1 LNSNTAEQAFV
12 IKDDRSAIQ
21 FSAKPRLARMSV
33 TSSAPSQMETAAA
46 YPALNQ
52 VNGTRGNRP
61 LNIAMVSY
69 SFYDGDNRVM
79 RYAEALAGRGD
90 HVDVISLVRP
100 NQSRYESVRGV
111 NVFRIQA
118 RLINERR
125 KWDYF
130 WRIFLFFVRALVL
143 LTRKHWKNRYDVV
156 HIHSV
161 PDLLVFTALVP
172 KLTGA
177 RIVLDIHDIL
187 PEFYA
192 SKFKVS
198 HRSLAFRT
206 LLWVERLCAGFA
218 DHVIISNDIWLKKF
232 VRRSANSNKCSTFL
246 NFPDP
251 AIFERRGRNRNDG
264 KFIMLYPGTLS
275 WHQGVDIA
283 IRAFH
288 LVRHDL
294 PNAEFHIHG
303 TGTARDSLLQLIAD
317 LGLENRVFIKK
328 SLPLLEVPKV
338 IENADLGIV
347 PKRKDP
353 FGNEAFSTKTLEFMS
368 LGVPLIVSD
377 TAVDTYYFN
386 DSVVTFFHDEDER
399 DLARCMLMM
408 AKHPDLRR
416 EIAGNALEFVRDYS
430 WDVKKPSYFSLVDSL
445 AGASRGSGSASGF
458 DLSN

>member
-1 LNSNTAEQAFV
+1 
-12 IKDDRSAIQ
+12 
-21 FSAKPRLARMSV
+21 
-33 TSSAPSQMETAAA
+33 
-46 YPALNQ
+46 
-52 VNGTRGNRP
+52 
-61 LNIAMVSY
+61 MVSY

-79 RYAEALAGRGD
+79 RYAEALARRGD

-100 NQSRYESVRGV
+100 NQSRCERVRGV
-111 NVFRIQA
+111 NVYRIQG

-130 WRIFLFFVRALVL
+130 WRIFLFFVRAILL
-143 LTRKHWKNRYDVV
+143 LTRRHWKNRYDVV

-177 RIVLDIHDIL
+177 SIILDIHDIL

-192 SKFKVS
+192 SKFKVN

-206 LLWVERLCAGFA
+206 LLWVERLCARFA

-232 VRRSANSNKCSTFL
+232 VRRSAKSGKCSTFL

-251 AIFERRGRNRNDG
+251 TIFQRRGRSRNDG
-264 KFIMLYPGTLS
+264 KLIMLYPGTLS

-288 LVRHDL
+288 LVSQDL
-294 PNAEFHIHG
+294 PHAEFHIHG
-303 TGTARDSLLQLIAD
+303 TGTARESLLQLIAD
-317 LGLENRVFIKK
+317 LGLEDRVFIKK
-328 SLPLLEVPKV
+328 SLPLLEVPNV

-386 DSVVTFFHDEDER
+386 DSVVTFFHDEDEH

-408 AKHPDLRR
+408 GRHPDLRR
-416 EIAGNALEFVRDYS
+416 ELAGNALEFVKDYS
-430 WDVKKPSYFSLVDSL
+430 WDVRKTSYFSLVDSL
-445 AGASRGSGSASGF
+445 AAQSRAFVDTSSFHSS
-458 DLSN
+458 L